1 MQNLSPKSAPHC
13 VTVYFPIVIGF
24 WEILGVFSFSIGSPT
39 VQHISRALHDGDPT
53 FRREVLHLWRPVA
66 KRKIVNHIRSFPMAQ
81 LMSGDDRKLYERS

>member
-1 MQNLSPKSAPHC
+1 MQNFLSKSAPRC

-24 WEILGVFSFSIGSPT
+24 EEIWRVFSFSIGSPT

-66 KRKIVNHIRSFPMAQ
+66 KRKIVNHFRSFPTAQ
-81 LMSGDDRKLYERS
+81 LMSGDHRKLYERS